1 MVLLHKLKIVEEKHR
16 LICII
21 YHIIGLSYL
30 ILQTSVCWGQ
40 VCALSATNVCKISRL
55 CEATTLRF
63 QKIRIPILQVWLI
76 FRCSFS
82 QSRRIFVTWSISK
95 VEKTARGKVYLHKRR
110 GKVERGCVDIF
121 HKKPTS
127 KYLCKSLAERSTSRS
142 DLTLRSKWPKSQ
154 LECSVLYWNV
164 IDMK

>member
-1 MVLLHKLKIVEEKHR
+1 MAKIWFYKIRKSYRR
-16 LICII
+16 L
-21 YHIIGLSYL
+21 YAG
-30 ILQTSVCWGQ
+30 GQ
-40 VCALSATNVCKISRL
+40 VCAPCATNVWKISRL

-63 QKIRIPILQVWLI
+63 QKIRVPILRVWLI

-110 GKVERGCVDIF
+110 EKVERGSVNIF
-121 HKKPTS
+121 HMKPSS
-127 KYLCKSLAERSTSRS
+127 KHLCKSLAERSASRS
-142 DLTLRSKWPKSQ
+142 DLTLRSKSQ
-154 LECSVLYWNV
+154 LECSVLYLNV